1 MSKPTKYIVSF
12 LLGSVLAVTP
22 VTWVV
27 ADDES
32 VVPSI
37 TVVGSGK
44 VSATPDQGQ
53 INVGVVTQRQAA
65 VDAMSENSVAV
76 RKIFQSLADL
86 GIPGKDIQT
95 NNLTLTPVYA
105 RRDQPRD
112 PPKIIGYEVSNQV
125 RITVRE
131 LARMGNVLDSVVREG
146 ANHLNGVSFAVAD
159 ADQFLDKARKQAVQD
174 ARRKAEI
181 YAGTAGVGLGSVL
194 AVQEV
199 QPHLPRPQQF
209 RLAQAAESVPIAP
222 GQLEFAVNI
231 TVIYRID
238 TGETK

>member
-1 MSKPTKYIVSF
+1 MPKPAKYIIPF
-12 LLGSVLAVTP
+12 LLGLLGAGPISR
-22 VTWVV
+22 V
-27 ADDES
+27 AADEES
-32 VVPSI
+32 MVPSI

-44 VSATPDQGQ
+44 VRVKPDQGQ
-53 INVGVVTQRQAA
+53 INVGVATQRQAA
-65 VDAMSENSVAV
+65 VDAMSENSAAV
-76 RKIFQSLADL
+76 HKIFQRLADL

-95 NNLTLTPVYA
+95 NNLTLNPVYA
-105 RRDQPRD
+105 RRDKSRD

-125 RITVRE
+125 RITVRD
-131 LARMGNVLDSVVREG
+131 LARMGNVLDSVVTEG
-146 ANHLNGVSFAVAD
+146 ANRLNGVSFAVAD
-159 ADQFLDKARKQAVQD
+159 PEQFLDQARKQAVQD

-194 AVQEV
+194 AVQEG
-199 QPHLPRPQQF
+199 QPHFPRPQQF

-238 TGETK
+238 TGESK